1 MGATILVPLEE
12 YLSTVYRP
20 DCDFVNGVI
29 EERNVGEADHSDAM
43 AALVTYL
50 RARQAQFGA
59 WAFLSLRVQIGPQQF
74 RIPDVLVV
82 LGEKPTGRY
91 ITEPP
96 FLGIEVL
103 SPEDRM
109 PRVLERIDEYLT
121 FGVPYVWVID
131 PESRRGWVYTADSIQ
146 EAKDG
151 VLRTANP
158 EIAVPLTELF
168 DGE

>member
-1 MGATILVPLEE
+1 MGATPLVSLEE

-20 DCDFVNGVI
+20 DCDFVDGVI
-29 EERNVGEADHSDAM
+29 EERHVGELNHSDVQS
-43 AALVTYL
+43 ALVGYFRSR
-50 RARQAQFGA
+50 RALLGA
-59 WAFLSLRVQIGPQQF
+59 WAFAELRVQVAPHHF

-82 LGEKPTGRY
+82 LGAKPTGRY

-96 FLGIEVL
+96 FLCVEVL

-131 PESRRGWVYTADSIQ
+131 PESRRGWAYSADSIQ

-158 EIAVPLTELF
+158 EIAVPLTEVF

>member
-1 MGATILVPLEE
+1 MGATTLVPLEE

-20 DCDFVNGVI
+20 DCDFVDGVI
-29 EERNVGEADHSDAM
+29 EERHVGELNHSDVQG
-43 AALVTYL
+43 ALIAYL
-50 RARQAQFGA
+50 RNHRHLFGG
-59 WAFLSLRVQIGPQQF
+59 WAFPELRLQVGPRHF

-82 LGEKPTGRY
+82 LGAKPAGRY

-96 FLGIEVL
+96 FLCIEIL

-109 PRVLERIDEYLT
+109 PRVLERIDEYLS

-131 PESRRGWVYTADSIQ
+131 PESQRGWVYTVDSIQ

-151 VLRTANP
+151 VLRTAKP
-158 EIAVPLTELF
+158 EIEVPLAAIFE
-168 DGE
+168 D